1 MMMVV
6 TGAAG
11 FIGSHLV
18 DRLLADGH
26 RVVGVDNMSRGTREN
41 LAPALGRQDFTL
53 IDNGAT
59 VTGTWSAQPGGKTV
73 LLDPDSKGE
82 ADRTVEIVSGD
93 SVKLGGATLQ
103 RQKS

>member
-1 MMMVV
+1 MVV
-6 TGAAG
+6 
-11 FIGSHLV
+11 V
-18 DRLLADGH
+18 R
-26 RVVGVDNMSRGTREN
+26 RERVGVRRIAGAT
-41 LAPALGRQDFTL
+41 TV
-53 IDNGAT
+53 GAT